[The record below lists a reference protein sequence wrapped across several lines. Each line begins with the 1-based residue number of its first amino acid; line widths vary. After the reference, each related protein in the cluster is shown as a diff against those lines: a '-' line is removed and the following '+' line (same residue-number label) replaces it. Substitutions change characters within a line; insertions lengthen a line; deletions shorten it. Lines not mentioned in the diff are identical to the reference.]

1 MDYTS
6 QTPQQNG
13 LLVPVQRDY
22 GIDMEMVLQ
31 EYNIAKTHT
40 GRYTTDFPVLD
51 TIADGIPVTHED
63 GSPYVGDTTLAGL
76 VRLIPRACLQQLPTF
91 AAVRNGTKN
100 SINALLDSFILRHCV
115 FNEDTFGKGLLS
127 TMQIGGEEALKHG
140 YALFMTATGN
150 MFDEFGT
157 HMKLLHYAD
166 VFPEPGIQD
175 FNEASYFYVKA
186 NLTKSR
192 VKRMLKAARNN
203 PNTTWNVPALERL
216 LEMNPTT
223 ENYSIYQSWARQN
236 NIPQDSPTY
245 EFITRYDVGKDGQFI
260 TLCPQ
265 IPEEPMRVIDNKSK
279 FGYPRVQGLVIDPAP
294 LTPFGISRVRLASP
308 NQNLMN
314 AYMQNVA
321 RMFIINSDPPLLKR
335 GRFTKPVQ
343 LKRRAVW
350 ETLDQNATVELK
362 EMSNSSLQQFVNIAQ
377 QMSAQIQNVMGMPQ
391 GTANGSNSTMGFSK
405 TAPGVKQQEKYSDTS
420 TNQITNI
427 MENMLRQYGL
437 VALDTYVAEQTS
449 DDDDDPNTDTL
460 VVDDEA
466 KNAINRVHQDH
477 YLSNGGAP
485 DQYVPYIGDDNT
497 VQMNWNEYYAD
508 VKTWRVEVEIS
519 IGKDQLEE
527 KKRQDLQD
535 MLTTLLQNADPND
548 TEGQAKIK
556 EIRDRLLEDA
566 VPQSKRMNTLPDPQQ
581 VAADPTDPNAGAQP
595 NQVATGA
602 QQTMNQ

>member
-6 QTPQQNG
+6 QAPQQNG
-13 LLVPVQRDY
+13 LLVPVARDY

-31 EYNIAKTHT
+31 EYNTAKTHT
-40 GRYTTDFPVLD
+40 DRYTTDFPTLD

-76 VRLIPRACLQQLPTF
+76 VRLIPRACLEQLPVF

-100 SINALLDSFILRHCV
+100 SINALTDSFILRHCV

-140 YALFMTATGN
+140 YAMFMTATGS

-166 VFPEPGIQD
+166 VAPEPGISD

-192 VKRMLKAARNN
+192 VKRILKAAEEN
-203 PNTTWNVPALERL
+203 PNTTWNIPALKEL

-223 ENYSIYQSWARQN
+223 QNYSIYQSWARAN

-245 EFITRYDVGKDGQFI
+245 EFITRYDVGKFGQFVSF
-260 TLCPQ
+260 TPQ
-265 IPEEPMRVIDNKSK
+265 LSDKPLRVIDNKSK
-279 FGYPRVQGLVIDPAP
+279 FGFPRVQGMVIDPAP

-314 AYMQNVA
+314 AYYQNVA

-362 EMSNSSLQQFVNIAQ
+362 EMSNKSLDQFVNIAQ

-391 GTANGSNSTMGFSK
+391 GTANGNNSTMGFSK
-405 TAPGVKQQEKYSDTS
+405 TAPGVKQQEKFTDTS

-427 MENMLRQYGL
+427 MENFLRQYAL
-437 VALDTYVAEQTS
+437 VSLDTYVAEQCS
-449 DDDDDPNTDTL
+449 DDDDDPNTDEL
-460 VVDDEA
+460 ILDDEA
-466 KNAINRVHQDH
+466 KTAINRVHQAD
-477 YLSNGGAP
+477 YLEKGGDP
-485 DQYVPYIGDDNT
+485 EQYVPFIGDDN
-497 VQMNWNEYYAD
+497 VMKMDWNAYYND
-508 VKTWRVEVEIS
+508 VKTWKVEVEIS
-519 IGKDQLEE
+519 IGKDELEE
-527 KKRQDLQD
+527 KKRQDIQD
-535 MLTTLLQNADPND
+535 TLTVMEQNADPND
-548 TEGQAKIK
+548 PEKAAKINDL
-556 EIRDRLLEDA
+556 EDRLLEDA
-566 VPQSKRMNTLPDPQQ
+566 VPESARLNTLPKPVGNPNYQPGQAPQQ
-581 VAADPTDPNAGAQP
+581 T
-595 NQVATGA
+595 QVSD
-602 QQTMNQ
+602 QVTMNQ